1 MKSRAALIAALALV
15 CGAIALYV
23 GHRVSPRP
31 AYNEYGQLVF
41 YPNKR
46 EVARP
51 AITQR
56 TLVAFTFGQSNAA
69 NHGSEKFRA
78 VDANVVNFWNGRY
91 FAAEDP
97 LLGATGDGG
106 SVWIRMA
113 SKLIAAKAF
122 DSAIL
127 LAAGIAGASVRDWT
141 TGGRL
146 NAMLELRLGTARD
159 AGLTVTH
166 FLWHQ
171 GEADSNAPDSAS
183 YDAAMLP
190 IVALTRHYFPQ
201 SKFFN
206 AQATICGHGAT
217 PNLGLQKV
225 QLGLGRLPGVYAG
238 PNTDEIGPDGRYD
251 GCHMNGSGLEKH
263 ATGWAAAI
271 AAHVD

>member
-1 MKSRAALIAALALV
+1 MALVAILALV
-15 CGAIALYV
+15 CGAIVLYV
-23 GHRVSPRP
+23 GLRLSPQP

-46 EVARP
+46 EVPRP
-51 AITQR
+51 VMTRR

-78 VDANVVNFWNGRY
+78 VDASIVNFWNGRY
-91 FAAEDP
+91 FVAEDP

-106 SVWIRMA
+106 SVWIRAA

-127 LAAGIAGASVRDWT
+127 LAAGIAGSPVRDWT
-141 TGGRL
+141 TGGSL
-146 NAMLELRLGTARD
+146 NAMLERRLATARD
-159 AGLTVTH
+159 AGVAVTH

-171 GEADSNAPDSAS
+171 GEADSTASDSAS

-201 SKFFN
+201 SKFFI
-206 AQATICGHGAT
+206 AQATICGQGAT
-217 PNLGLQKV
+217 PNLDLQKV
-225 QLGLGRLPGVYAG
+225 QLGLDRLPGVYAG
-238 PNTDEIGPDGRYD
+238 PNTDEIGFAGRYD

-271 AAHVD
+271 AAHLD